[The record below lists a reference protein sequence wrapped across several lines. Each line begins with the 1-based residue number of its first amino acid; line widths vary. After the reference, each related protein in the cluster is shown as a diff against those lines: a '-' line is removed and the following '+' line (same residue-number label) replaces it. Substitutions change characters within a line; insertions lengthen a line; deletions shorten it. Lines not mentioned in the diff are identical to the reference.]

1 MMNQPISIPRRSP
14 WVTQILVL
22 NALLRREVSTRF
34 GEYKLG
40 FFWML
45 FEPLLG
51 VVVIG
56 LLIGSL
62 AGRSVPQIPYPFFLL
77 NGMLLIKLFTGPL
90 NNAVNAI
97 GSNQGLLVYPSVRP
111 LDTFLAR
118 FLFELLTTFFSF
130 GVFCI
135 AGMWYGVDL
144 SLSRLD
150 VVLAAYLLV
159 WLNGCGLGLI
169 FGVAS
174 AYHPEVDKV
183 LMILQ
188 RPLLFVS
195 AVLFPLSAMPATAQE
210 MLLWNPVVHC
220 IELSRNALFP
230 YYSPGA
236 SNLFYPAVAAVI
248 TVSLGLTF
256 FHGARHHLSQR

>member
-1 MMNQPISIPRRSP
+1 MSQPIPIPKRSP
-14 WVTQILVL
+14 WLTQLLVL

-56 LLIGSL
+56 VLIGSL

-77 NGMLLIKLFTGPL
+77 NGMLLIRLFTGPL
-90 NNAVNAI
+90 NTGINAI

-130 GVFCI
+130 GLFCI

-144 SLSRLD
+144 SLARLD
-150 VVLAAYLLV
+150 VVLASYLLV
-159 WLNGCGLGLI
+159 WLNGCGLI

-174 AYHPEVDKV
+174 SYHSEVDKV
-183 LMILQ
+183 MLILQ

-195 AVLFPLSAMPATAQE
+195 AVLFPLTGMPASAQK
-210 MLLWNPVVHC
+210 MLLWNPVVHG

-230 YYSPGA
+230 HYPPGD
-236 SNLFYPAVAAVI
+236 SNLLYPAVTAII